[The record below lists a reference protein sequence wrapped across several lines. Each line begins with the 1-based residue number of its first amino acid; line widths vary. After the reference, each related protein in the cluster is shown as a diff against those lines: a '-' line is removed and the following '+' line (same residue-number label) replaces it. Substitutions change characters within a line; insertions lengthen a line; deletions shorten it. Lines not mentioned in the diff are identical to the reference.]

1 MLGIEE
7 MCGWKGVWMGG
18 CVDGRMW
25 DGRVR
30 GWEGVWM
37 GGCVDGRV
45 CGWEGVWMGGW
56 GYFVEGIRLAIE
68 WGQGMGSGGWGQ
80 GMGSGGWG
88 QEGGVRDEWG
98 LG

>member
-37 GGCVDGRV
+37 GG
-45 CGWEGVWMGGW
+45 W

-80 GMGSGGWG
+80 GLGSGGWG
-88 QEGGVRDEWG
+88 QG
-98 LG
+98 